1 MNDMKDYE
9 LGVKGKPTENVKL
22 AVIPKASLADVTL
35 LVEDS
40 VTSYAKNLPLWKYE
54 KGMYL
59 AESKYAVN
67 NGGLPIIV
75 TAQEDGTSV
84 YKASFMNWV
93 QAVKEIDVIAKKA
106 RTYTITLTENAG
118 ENGTIGTPVSYTHLD
133 VYKRQP
139 YKSSPAVCSK

>member
-1 MNDMKDYE
+1 M
-9 LGVKGKPTENVKL
+9 
-22 AVIPKASLADVTL
+22 IPKASLADVTL

-40 VTSYAKNLPLWKYE
+40 ETSYAKNLPLWKYE

-84 YKASFMNWV
+84 YEASFMNWA

-106 RTYTITLTENAG
+106 RTYTITLTENARG
-118 ENGTIGTPVSYTHLD
+118 QWYDRNTDHACTG
-133 VYKRQP
+133 
-139 YKSSPAVCSK
+139 SKTDREIQ